1 MLNYDSEG
9 FAIGPNVQVIF
20 WDQNWWSVSETKN
33 DSRFMAKF
41 DDKEKAIEF
50 VEKLQEK
57 GQVHQLDIFDKNNK
71 FVSSRVREIIRPPNI
86 QHEILIETYRPWVK
100 KLGQWHLSNDDG
112 QTRCGV
118 PMLGNNYA
126 NEIPEEQRTKCE
138 KCFR

>member
-1 MLNYDSEG
+1 MLNYNSEG

-20 WDQNWWSVSETKN
+20 WDQNWWSVSEIKN

-50 VEKLQEK
+50 VENLQMK
-57 GQVHQLDIFDKNNK
+57 GKVYQLDIFDKNNK
-71 FVSSRVREIIRPPNI
+71 LESSRVQAVCRPENL